1 MKIKHAVFLA
11 LVLFLIVGLTGC
23 ASNTSKAKPAS
34 EPKAPSTVV
43 PPTSKFAKLEIGM
56 ARVQV
61 QEKIGTA
68 NDFKVIVSGKAW
80 IPFYHGPDTTRTIDY
95 YKKEGRL
102 VYSNGNHRLIDIVYD
117 PNEDG
122 YRD

>member
-1 MKIKHAVFLA
+1 MKTKHAVLFT
-11 LVLFLIVGLTGC
+11 LVLLLIIGLIGC
-23 ASNTSKAKPAS
+23 ATNTSKSKPTP
-34 EPKAPSTVV
+34 EPKTPAAVV

-56 ARVQV
+56 ARPQV
-61 QEKIGTA
+61 HEKIGA
-68 NDFKVIVSGKAW
+68 ASDFKTIVSGKAW

-102 VYSNGNHRLIDIVYD
+102 VYSNGNNRLIEIVYD
-117 PNEDG
+117 PDEDG